1 MRHIGLAFAGEG
13 YTASS
18 HQDPSSIV
26 VFCRNKL
33 MQAAFTLQ
41 EVKMKYLLL
50 GMAVLG
56 LTTIMFVMLTKAVC
70 VEMRD
75 RAGRGKTGRRN

>member
-1 MRHIGLAFAGEG
+1 
-13 YTASS
+13 
-18 HQDPSSIV
+18 
-26 VFCRNKL
+26 

-70 VEMRD
+70 VEMRE